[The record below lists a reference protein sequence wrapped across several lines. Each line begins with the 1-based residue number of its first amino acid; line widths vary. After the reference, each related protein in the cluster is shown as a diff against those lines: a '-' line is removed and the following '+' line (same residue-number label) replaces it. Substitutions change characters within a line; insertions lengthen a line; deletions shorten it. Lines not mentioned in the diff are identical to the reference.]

1 MSLRIEKT
9 EKNVLAS
16 LINKVTIGDCI
27 ENMRHIP
34 DASID
39 LVFADPPYNLQLSGA
54 QLKRPDHSA
63 VTAVLEDWDKF
74 DTTRA
79 YDEFTSAWM
88 KEAHRILKPDGAI
101 WVIGSYHNIYRVG
114 AVLQDTGFWMINDV
128 IWRKSN
134 PMPNF
139 RGRRFTNAHETLLWA
154 VKSQKSRYTFNYDSM
169 KAMNDDV
176 QMRSDWTLPVCN
188 GGERIKDEENGQ
200 RAHPTQKPESLL
212 ARVLMATTNPGDLV
226 LDPFFGSGT
235 TGAVAKK
242 LGRRFIGFERE
253 ETYAE
258 VARKRIRA
266 VKPIRDPELLAMPTK
281 RTAMKVPFG
290 ALLEGG
296 MIKPG
301 ETLVSPKGK
310 WRAKVRADGSLVHD
324 NDGGIAISGSI
335 HSLGAKL
342 QGRESCNGWSFWSLE
357 RKNKDVP
364 IEDLRVEMRQRM
376 GAEALN

>member
-1 MSLRIEKT
+1 MSFKVEKSKEST
-9 EKNVLAS
+9 LSEI
-16 LINKVTIGDCI
+16 INKVKVGDCV
-27 ENMRHIP
+27 EQMRLIP
-34 DASID
+34 DESVD

-63 VTAVLEDWDKF
+63 VTAVLEEWDKF
-74 DTTRA
+74 DNIRT

-88 KEAHRILKPDGAI
+88 NEAHRILKPDGAI

-114 AVLQDTGFWMINDV
+114 AVLQNTGFWIINDV

-154 VKSQKSRYTFNYDSM
+154 VKSRKSRYTFNYDSM
-169 KAMNDDV
+169 KAMNDDI

-188 GGERIKDEENGQ
+188 GSERIKDEENGQ

-212 ARVLMATTNPGDLV
+212 SRVLIATTNPGDLV

-242 LGRRFIGFERE
+242 LGRRFIGFERDRD
-253 ETYAE
+253 YAE
-258 VARKRIRA
+258 IARKRLRS
-266 VKPIRDPELLAMPTK
+266 VKAIGDNKLLAMPTT
-281 RTAMKVPFG
+281 RTAPRVPFG

-301 ETLVSPKGK
+301 EILVSPKGK
-310 WRAKVRADGSLVHD
+310 WRAKIRADGSLVHD
-324 NDGGIAISGSI
+324 NAGGVAISGSI

-342 QGRESCNGWSFWSLE
+342 QGRESCNGWSFWKLE
-357 RKNKDVP
+357 RKKKAVP
-364 IEDLRVEMRQRM
+364 LEDLRVEMRQRM
-376 GAEALN
+376 GDQG

>member
-1 MSLRIEKT
+1 MSSKVENIT
-9 EKNVLAS
+9 ESALAPF
-16 LINKVTIGDCI
+16 INKVTIGDCI
-27 ENMRHIP
+27 DHMRNIP

-54 QLKRPDHSA
+54 QLKRPDHTA

-114 AVLQDTGFWMINDV
+114 SVLQDTGFWMINDV

-253 ETYAE
+253 NTYAD
-258 VARKRIRA
+258 VARKRIRS
-266 VKPIRDPELLAMPTK
+266 VKPILDHDLLAMPTK
-281 RTAMKVPFG
+281 RAAVKVPFG

-301 ETLVSPKGK
+301 ETLISPKGN
-310 WRAKVRADGSLVHD
+310 WRVRVRADGSLIHN
-324 NDGGIAISGSI
+324 NDSGIDISGSI

-357 RKNKDVP
+357 RKNKAVP
-364 IEDLRVEMRQRM
+364 IEDLRIEMRQRM
-376 GAEALN
+376 VQ

>member
-1 MSLRIEKT
+1 MSSTLENTAKSA
-9 EKNVLAS
+9 LAP
-16 LINKVTIGDCI
+16 LINKVTLGDCI
-27 ENMRHIP
+27 AHMRAMP
-34 DASID
+34 DACVD

-54 QLKRPDHSA
+54 QLKRPDHTA

-79 YDEFTSAWM
+79 YDEFTSAWLR
-88 KEAHRILKPDGAI
+88 EAHRILKPDGAI

-226 LDPFFGSGT
+226 VDPFFGSGT

-258 VARKRIRA
+258 VARKRIRS
-266 VKPIRDPELLAMPTK
+266 VKPIQDQELLAMPTK
-281 RTAMKVPFG
+281 RAAVKVPFG

-301 ETLVSPKGK
+301 ETLVSPKGN
-310 WRAKVRADGSLVHD
+310 WRARVRADGSLVHD
-324 NDGGIAISGSI
+324 NDGGVAISGSI

-342 QGRESCNGWSFWSLE
+342 QGRESCNGWSFWTLE
-357 RKNKDVP
+357 RKNKSVP

-376 GAEALN
+376 AQN

>member
-1 MSLRIEKT
+1 MPANATTTLKSVTNR
-9 EKNVLAS
+9 
-16 LINKVTIGDCI
+16 LIIGDCVA
-27 ENMRHIP
+27 EMKRLP
-34 DASID
+34 DACVD
-39 LVFADPPYNLQLSGA
+39 LIFADPPYNLQLSGA
-54 QLKRPDHSA
+54 QLTRPDETA

-79 YDEFTSAWM
+79 YDEFTAAWM
-88 KEAHRILKPDGAI
+88 AEARRILKPDGAI

-114 AVLQDTGFWMINDV
+114 TILQDTGFWMINDV

-154 VKSQKSRYTFNYDSM
+154 VPSQKSRYTFNYDSM

-188 GGERIKDEENGQ
+188 GGERIKDEANGQ

-212 ARVLMATTNPGDLV
+212 ARVIIASSNPGDVV

-242 LGRRFIGFERE
+242 LGRQYIGIERDQ
-253 ETYAE
+253 TYAE
-258 VARKRIRA
+258 VAKKRLAA
-266 VKPIRDPELLAMPTK
+266 VKPIQDQDLLAMPSK
-281 RTAMKVPFG
+281 RAAPKVPFG

-296 MIKPG
+296 MITPG
-301 ETLVSPKGK
+301 DTLVCPKGQ
-310 WRAKVRADGSLVHD
+310 WQARVRADGSLIESPMKGVTTPPR
-324 NDGGIAISGSI
+324 SGSI
-335 HSLGAKL
+335 HSLSAKML
-342 QGRESCNGWSFWSLE
+342 GRESCNGWSFWQIK
-357 RKNKDVP
+357 RGNTTVP
-364 IEDLRVEMRQRM
+364 LDDLRDEIRKQM
-376 GAEALN
+376 AE